1 MLQFFPRFFITLF
14 FQFLPENMF
23 FFQSMH
29 KKATV
34 QKDDSNLIVPFHM
47 DKQIF
52 WVWLR
57 WKNGQEK
64 FFYEQLKVPSKDIE
78 RRR

>member
-1 MLQFFPRFFITLF
+1 
-14 FQFLPENMF
+14 
-23 FFQSMH
+23 MH

-64 FFYEQLKVPSKDIE
+64 FFYEQLKVLSKDIE